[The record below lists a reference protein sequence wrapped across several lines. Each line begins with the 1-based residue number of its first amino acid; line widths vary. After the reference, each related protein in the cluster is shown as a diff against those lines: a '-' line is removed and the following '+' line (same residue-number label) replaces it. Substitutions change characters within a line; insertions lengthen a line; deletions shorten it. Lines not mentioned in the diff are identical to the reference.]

1 MICGVVL
8 VKSVKI
14 VFTLKQFC
22 FSFLDETA
30 VKKCLSQIKGKIVTT
45 FWYIGQGLSYVQI
58 ALGIHR
64 FVKITLRCVTKW
76 TFTF

>member
-8 VKSVKI
+8 VKSVEI

-30 VKKCLSQIKGKIVTT
+30 VPHHMPKGRIEQ
-45 FWYIGQGLSYVQI
+45 GQHLYSVIIEVGNPDD
-58 ALGIHR
+58 
-64 FVKITLRCVTKW
+64 
-76 TFTF
+76 

>member
-14 VFTLKQFC
+14 VFTLKQFD

-30 VKKCLSQIKGKIVTT
+30 VVIESLVSGAETRKDVLHSKTGSKYLK
-45 FWYIGQGLSYVQI
+45 WPN
-58 ALGIHR
+58 
-64 FVKITLRCVTKW
+64 TKN
-76 TFTF
+76 

>member
-8 VKSVKI
+8 VKSVEI

-30 VKKCLSQIKGKIVTT
+30 VSSSLLICRREAKCHNNGCNEKSIPEDYKQHLVEKVLMEKMLMEYPSI
-45 FWYIGQGLSYVQI
+45 
-58 ALGIHR
+58 
-64 FVKITLRCVTKW
+64 
-76 TFTF
+76 